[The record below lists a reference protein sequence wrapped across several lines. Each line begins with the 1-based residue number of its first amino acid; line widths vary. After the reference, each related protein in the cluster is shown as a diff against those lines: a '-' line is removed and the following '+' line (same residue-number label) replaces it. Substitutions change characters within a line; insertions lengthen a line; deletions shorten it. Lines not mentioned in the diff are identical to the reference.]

1 MQHVKGLGQ
10 KGEIKD
16 VNEGYF
22 RNFLSR
28 QNLAREATS
37 SAVKHINAQKTKA
50 VEKLEGLKESALSV
64 KTKIEGK
71 SVTLVE
77 KVSDSGKLYGS
88 VSDKEVAEALK
99 TQLKAVVP
107 VKRLQVPDHI
117 KEVGEYEV
125 TAKLHNEVSANFTL
139 NVTAK

>member
-37 SAVKHINAQKTKA
+37 SAVKHINDQKNKA
-50 VEKLEGLKESALSV
+50 VEKLEGMKESALAV
-64 KTKIEGK
+64 KAKLEGK
-71 SVTLVE
+71 SITLEE

-88 VSDKEVAEALK
+88 VSAKEVAEALK

-107 VKRLQVPDHI
+107 AKKLHVPDHI
-117 KEVGEYEV
+117 KEVGEYTV
-125 TAKLHNEVSANFTL
+125 KADLHKEVSANFTL